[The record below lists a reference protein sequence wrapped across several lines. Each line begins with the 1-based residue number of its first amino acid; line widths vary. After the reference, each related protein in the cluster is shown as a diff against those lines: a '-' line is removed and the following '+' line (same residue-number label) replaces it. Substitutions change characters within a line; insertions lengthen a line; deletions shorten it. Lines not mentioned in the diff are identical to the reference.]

1 MVDNGKGLNTSMKE
15 GKAETQENYLIQE
28 ENVEK
33 SKSITVTKKFV
44 KFLFAVGIFSFGYN
58 FVTTAEY
65 VHFRKILEDVGFK
78 SSIVVSVLFSISLM
92 SLCIGAI
99 FGGIINDKIRSK
111 FGQRIPSIFL
121 GSVGAAVLF
130 VIIPLITQLVS
141 NLTTIFI
148 LLAIIFTIAHL
159 LLGGAYPA
167 WFSLISDLFKKKER
181 TLASV
186 IITIFSAAGAAI
198 AVIIFSMLV
207 DNDFSWIIWII
218 TGLALAVGGVL
229 TSILIPRENPKESCD
244 VKLSDISKIPK
255 LIWKYGGL
263 PWVLLL
269 VVNTF
274 WSFGSHLVETGLVDS
289 LVNRFDVLE
298 TTASLASNILMGV
311 YIAIFLLPAIW
322 FINRIGKI
330 KASIIASLSYAIFC
344 LLLALMKNFNAIYYI
359 VIIGGVS
366 NILISTLQIALP
378 ADIVPKG
385 REASFMGVFFVFST
399 AIKPLATLVQGI
411 LLENKETVNSLAIFG
426 GYPWS
431 FVFASIACAIALI
444 ILFAI
449 YGMKQKNKIMNIMQS
464 PS

>member
-1 MVDNGKGLNTSMKE
+1 MNE
-15 GKAETQENYLIQE
+15 RKAEAQENYQIQE
-28 ENVEK
+28 ENIEK
-33 SKSITVTKKFV
+33 FERITVTKKLLKYF
-44 KFLFAVGIFSFGYN
+44 FAVGAFSFGYN

-65 VHFRKILEDVGFK
+65 VHFKIILKDVGFE
-78 SSIVVSVLFSISLM
+78 SSIVISVLFSIALIA
-92 SLCIGAI
+92 LCIGAI

-130 VIIPLITQLVS
+130 IIIPLITQIV
-141 NLTTIFI
+141 NNKITIFI

-167 WFSLISDLFKKKER
+167 WFSLLSDLFKKKER

-186 IITIFSAAGAAI
+186 VITIFSAAGAAI
-198 AVIIFSMLV
+198 AVIVFSMLV
-207 DNDFSWIIWII
+207 DSGFSWIIWII
-218 TGLALAVGGVL
+218 TGFALAVGGVL
-229 TSILIPRENPKESCD
+229 TCILIPRENPKEPSD
-244 VKLSDISKIPK
+244 AKLSDVTKIPK

-274 WSFGSHLVETGLVDS
+274 WGFGSHLVETGLVDS
-289 LVNRFDVLE
+289 LVNRFAAQG
-298 TTASLASNILMGV
+298 TTASLASNILMGG
-311 YIAIFLLPAIW
+311 YIAIFLLPVIW
-322 FINRIGKI
+322 FVNRIGKI

-344 LLLALMKNFNAIYYI
+344 LLLALMKDFNAIYYI
-359 VIIGGVS
+359 IIIGGVS

-385 REASFMGVFFVFST
+385 REASFMGIFFVFST
-399 AIKPLATLVQGI
+399 AIKPIATLVQGI
-411 LLENKETVNSLAIFG
+411 LLEGKETVSSLEIFG

-431 FVFASIACAIALI
+431 FVFASIAFVIALI

-449 YGMKQKNKIMNIMQS
+449 YGMKQKKKIMTIIQKS

>member
-1 MVDNGKGLNTSMKE
+1 MNE
-15 GKAETQENYLIQE
+15 RKAEAQENYQIQE
-28 ENVEK
+28 ENIEK
-33 SKSITVTKKFV
+33 FERITVTKKLLKYF
-44 KFLFAVGIFSFGYN
+44 FAVGAFSFGYN

-65 VHFRKILEDVGFK
+65 VHFKIILKDVGFE
-78 SSIVVSVLFSISLM
+78 SSIVISVLFSIALIA
-92 SLCIGAI
+92 LCIGAI

-130 VIIPLITQLVS
+130 IIIPLITQIV
-141 NLTTIFI
+141 NNKITIFV

-167 WFSLISDLFKKKER
+167 WFSLLSDLFKKKER

-186 IITIFSAAGAAI
+186 VITIFSAAGAAI
-198 AVIIFSMLV
+198 AVIVFSMLV
-207 DNDFSWIIWII
+207 DSGFSWIIWII
-218 TGLALAVGGVL
+218 TGFALAVGGVL
-229 TSILIPRENPKESCD
+229 TCILIPRENPKEPSD
-244 VKLSDISKIPK
+244 AKLSDVTKIPK

-274 WSFGSHLVETGLVDS
+274 WGFGSHLVETGLVDS
-289 LVNRFDVLE
+289 LVNRFAAQG
-298 TTASLASNILMGV
+298 TTASLASNILMGG
-311 YIAIFLLPAIW
+311 YIAIFLLPVIW
-322 FINRIGKI
+322 FVNRIGKI

-344 LLLALMKNFNAIYYI
+344 LLLSLMKDFNAIYYI
-359 VIIGGVS
+359 IIIGGVS

-385 REASFMGVFFVFST
+385 REASFMGIFFVFST
-399 AIKPLATLVQGI
+399 AIKPIATLVQGI
-411 LLENKETVNSLAIFG
+411 LLEGKETVSSLEIFG

-431 FVFASIACAIALI
+431 FVFASIAFVIALI

-449 YGMKQKNKIMNIMQS
+449 YGMKQKKKIMTIIQKS

>member
-1 MVDNGKGLNTSMKE
+1 MNE
-15 GKAETQENYLIQE
+15 RKAEAQENYQIQE
-28 ENVEK
+28 ENIEK
-33 SKSITVTKKFV
+33 FERITVTKKLLKYF
-44 KFLFAVGIFSFGYN
+44 FAVGAFSFGYN

-65 VHFRKILEDVGFK
+65 VHFKIILKDVGFE
-78 SSIVVSVLFSISLM
+78 SSIVISVLFSIALIA
-92 SLCIGAI
+92 LCIGAI

-130 VIIPLITQLVS
+130 IIIPLITQIV
-141 NLTTIFI
+141 NNKITIFI

-167 WFSLISDLFKKKER
+167 WFSLLSDLFKKKER

-186 IITIFSAAGAAI
+186 VITIFSAAGAAI
-198 AVIIFSMLV
+198 AVIVFSMLV
-207 DNDFSWIIWII
+207 DSGFSWIIWII
-218 TGLALAVGGVL
+218 TGFALAVGGVL
-229 TSILIPRENPKESCD
+229 TCILIPRENPKEPSD
-244 VKLSDISKIPK
+244 AKLSDVTKIPK

-274 WSFGSHLVETGLVDS
+274 WGFGSHLVETGLVDS
-289 LVNRFDVLE
+289 LVNRFAAQG
-298 TTASLASNILMGV
+298 TTASLASNILMGG
-311 YIAIFLLPAIW
+311 YIAIFLLPVIW
-322 FINRIGKI
+322 FVNRIGKI

-344 LLLALMKNFNAIYYI
+344 LLLALMKDFNAIYYI
-359 VIIGGVS
+359 IIIGGVS
-366 NILISTLQIALP
+366 NILISTLQMALP

-385 REASFMGVFFVFST
+385 REASFMGIFFVFST
-399 AIKPLATLVQGI
+399 AIKPIATLVQGI
-411 LLENKETVNSLAIFG
+411 LLEGKETVSSLEIFG

-431 FVFASIACAIALI
+431 FVFASIAFVIALI

-449 YGMKQKNKIMNIMQS
+449 YGMKQKKKIMTIIQKS